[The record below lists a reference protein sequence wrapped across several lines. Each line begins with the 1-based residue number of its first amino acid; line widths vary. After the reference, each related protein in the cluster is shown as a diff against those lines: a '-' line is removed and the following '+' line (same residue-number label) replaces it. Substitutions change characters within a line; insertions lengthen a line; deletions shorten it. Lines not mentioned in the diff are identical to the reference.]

1 MTYKPIPESRRRRL
15 APHVPK
21 LVRKLKPWLGAPTT
35 GESERD
41 FWQRELPGVSPDE
54 LVWLI
59 RQAHNAAGCT
69 DPVQITNYK
78 WPGRCDLTGPQA
90 AREHWPL
97 EPIPG
102 EPQAQPTPE
111 GPLVDG
117 TPVKEGDVLYY
128 VGGYKPF
135 IGAEIIAGKP
145 KSKTRVWVEGFYC
158 PDGRWIDP
166 GTMHASGLSRTKPV
180 IMEAERNRS
189 QFVNRIP
196 GVELEGATHD
206 ARTFLVPQFTNLMLD
221 LETMRPGQ
229 IDFDPKPVSRKFFDP
244 AVLSTS
250 TKEKHTMNQATS
262 VAKATSAAQATPFN
276 HASLSV
282 DTSKIVEVKTF
293 VYGTD
298 IATLNDDTLLNY
310 TQSLTDAIEH
320 LERLNAK
327 TPLAK
332 LVTKIAQLKDAK
344 AKIVDLLGGAP
355 VQADSDGGTNAG
367 PLVEAQPR
375 KRRTKAE
382 MEAGAQGGTA
392 PQAPSKPVPPAP
404 PAQPEP
410 SVADVDLDD

>member
-102 EPQAQPTPE
+102 EPQTQ
-111 GPLVDG
+111 
-117 TPVKEGDVLYY
+117 
-128 VGGYKPF
+128 
-135 IGAEIIAGKP
+135 
-145 KSKTRVWVEGFYC
+145 
-158 PDGRWIDP
+158 
-166 GTMHASGLSRTKPV
+166 RT
-180 IMEAERNRS
+180 MEAERNQS

-196 GVELEGATHD
+196 GVKLEGATHD
-206 ARTFLVPQFTNLMLD
+206 AHTFLVPQFTNLMLN

-229 IDFDPKPVSRKFFDP
+229 IDFDPKPVSRKFFDL
-244 AVLSTS
+244 AILSTS
-250 TKEKHTMNQATS
+250 TKGKHTMNQ
-262 VAKATSAAQATPFN
+262 ATSAAQATPFN

-310 TQSLTDAIEH
+310 TQSLTDAIER

-382 MEAGAQGGTA
+382 MEAVAQGGTA